1 MTKKEDIRAIKKHEA
16 IVEQVRP
23 PVSANVVEKM
33 FSPNIEKHGGSEDS
47 EDVSMIIREWLS
59 KAHITRKT
67 RYNKRQ
73 VVAVSIL
80 QSLAN
85 TYKIRTLD
93 RFLNEFRTSK
103 LSEDGKSS
111 SELEGIL
118 KARMPQ
124 EEDLELK
131 KLSRFLE

>member
-1 MTKKEDIRAIKKHEA
+1 MTKKQFVEAIKKKEA
-16 IVEQVRP
+16 EK
-23 PVSANVVEKM
+23 VSNMTGNVVDRVFNPPQE
-33 FSPNIEKHGGSEDS
+33 NRAGSDSS
-47 EDVSMIIREWLS
+47 EDVAMIIREWLA
-59 KAHITRKT
+59 KDHITRKT

-111 SELEGIL
+111 SELENIL